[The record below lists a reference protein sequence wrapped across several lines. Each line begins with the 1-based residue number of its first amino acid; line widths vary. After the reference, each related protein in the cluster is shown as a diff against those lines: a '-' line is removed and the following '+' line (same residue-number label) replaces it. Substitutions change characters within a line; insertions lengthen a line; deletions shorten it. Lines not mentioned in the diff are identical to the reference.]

1 MYIWTGMVLPK
12 NFEEKIRNICRNI
25 NKDFNVSEQ
34 SFSLPQHIS
43 LKTSFNI
50 ENYIEVIEYMKELL
64 KDIKSINIKV
74 IGISKINGVIWL
86 DIEENKQL
94 REIHNTLNKKLWER
108 FEVPEI
114 KFDGQNF
121 KFHSTLFQDM
131 ESDDKLTDMFP
142 ILRKEFEF
150 PIEFETNKIN
160 FGISEVGKVGTY
172 KVIMDDM

>member
-1 MYIWTGMVLPK
+1 MYIWTGLVLPK

-25 NKDFNVSEQ
+25 NKDFNVCEQ

-86 DIEENKQL
+86 DIEENEQL

-108 FEVPEI
+108 FEVP
-114 KFDGQNF
+114 
-121 KFHSTLFQDM
+121 
-131 ESDDKLTDMFP
+131 
-142 ILRKEFEF
+142 
-150 PIEFETNKIN
+150 
-160 FGISEVGKVGTY
+160 
-172 KVIMDDM
+172 

>member
-1 MYIWTGMVLPK
+1 LRKVFPQKQDKRK
-12 NFEEKIRNICRNI
+12 N
-25 NKDFNVSEQ
+25 S
-34 SFSLPQHIS
+34 
-43 LKTSFNI
+43 
-50 ENYIEVIEYMKELL
+50 
-64 KDIKSINIKV
+64 NIKV
-74 IGISKINGVIWL
+74 IDISKINGVIWL
-86 DIEENKQL
+86 DIEENEQL

-150 PIEFETNKIN
+150 PIEFETNEIN